1 MARAISRLLEATIFP
16 VQNGVGTNVVLPRR
30 YFPWTSEGCF
40 QRSSDIGAA
49 VASRNARII
58 ARQDTRT
65 RSTCSAL
72 DCRPTMLFHRQAGYE
87 AQRSS
92 CTLPA
97 DRNAASLATIRR
109 LRVCSTSSI
118 SSLVSLQPM
127 CRHGRCTSIRQI
139 SGAGSRILR
148 KSSDGNMQKN
158 SLRYFFSVIRNGTIC
173 APTAEPRVEQ
183 SAISRQLTA
192 RA

>member
-1 MARAISRLLEATIFP
+1 VARAISRLLEATIFP

-92 CTLPA
+92 CTPPA

-127 CRHGRCTSIRQI
+127 CRHGRCTLIRQI
-139 SGAGSRILR
+139 SAVQAPVSYEKAAMGTC
-148 KSSDGNMQKN
+148 KKT
-158 SLRYFFSVIRNGTIC
+158 RY
-173 APTAEPRVEQ
+173 
-183 SAISRQLTA
+183 AISSLSSEMKRFAPQPLN
-192 RA
+192 RASSNPRSADS